1 MTKKPGEES
10 FFLYLSHS
18 VSLLMKKIA
27 CSRLE
32 SKGEERVKRHPGTEK
47 DDEKRSRRSEK
58 KKEKKSHKH
67 HRSNG
72 DTSVLQE
79 SESKEDVLDEG
90 DDDEDDLEEEHE
102 TQVHPEAEPEQDCVH
117 REDTQLPAKCFSCIS
132 ISYRQR

>member
-18 VSLLMKKIA
+18 VLLLMKKIA

-32 SKGEERVKRHPGTEK
+32 SKGEERVKRHRGTEK

-58 KKEKKSHKH
+58 KKEKKSL
-67 HRSNG
+67 
-72 DTSVLQE
+72 TSTTDQE

-102 TQVHPEAEPEQDCVH
+102 TQVHPEAEPELK
-117 REDTQLPAKCFSCIS
+117 RAPEF
-132 ISYRQR
+132 R

>member
-10 FFLYLSHS
+10 FFFYLSHS
-18 VSLLMKKIA
+18 VSLLMKKRA

-32 SKGEERVKRHPGTEK
+32 SKGEERVKRHRGTEK

-67 HRSNG
+67 HRSSTYG

-102 TQVHPEAEPEQDCVH
+102 TQVHPEAEPELK
-117 REDTQLPAKCFSCIS
+117 RAPEF
-132 ISYRQR
+132 R